1 MAKNFTS
8 ASGFMFQPTQTSIAD
23 FNVQQEQLDAG
34 RRQEKRQQDQ
44 FQYLKDENY
53 QRRIDS
59 FLTENKS
66 SFENISVKNADLQTF
81 YSNNAYGAMEEIG
94 LLANELRNESRDK
107 RLDPERM
114 AKLTSLNNSV
124 EYLKGITTSFTP
136 IIDQINS
143 GLVHDSPELRALLG
157 DVRNI
162 KVDFKTGYPR
172 VALKSENGNVKYVG
186 IEELSRG
193 IEGLKLVPKAD
204 VIKGWD
210 EFTIEIKAS
219 VNTTDKNY
227 MQTTTTGVPPEVAE
241 RIAENYVFG
250 KGGTIPNGVKSYLY
264 ENNFDPYTS
273 LESQPGAKEAL
284 IKLQETLAQRLINT
298 RENGIKEDFDWS
310 ALNSANSL
318 AETKR
323 HNRVSEA
330 ISQQNANTSAFDAQT
345 SRMKEGS
352 NGITLGEL
360 TKADDSV
367 MLSASKTFGPLYNYR
382 SITGKDLNVGSLVDS
397 KGKVYDDA
405 KVTGYTYDK
414 KTKSLVLR
422 IEYTSGEV
430 LDKND
435 NPINVKKNVKAIKV
449 NSATEGRVAS
459 ILGGNT
465 ESLRNSIISEDTKP
479 KIDY

>member
-94 LLANELRNESRDK
+94 ILANELRNESRDK

-136 IIDQINS
+136 IIDQINN
-143 GLVHDSPELRALLG
+143 GQVHDSPELRALLG

-210 EFTIEIKAS
+210 EFTKEIKAS
-219 VNTTDKNY
+219 VNTTDENY

-250 KGGTIPNGVKSYLY
+250 KGGSIPNGVKSYLY
-264 ENNFDPYTS
+264 ENNFDPYTP
-273 LESQPGAKEAL
+273 LESQPGAKEKLIELQNILAERL
-284 IKLQETLAQRLINT
+284 IKTK
-298 RENGIKEDFDWS
+298 ENGVKKDFDWS

-323 HNRVSEA
+323 HNRVSEN
-330 ISQQNANTSAFDAQT
+330 ISQQNANTSAKNAET
-345 SRMKEGS
+345 SRMKV
-352 NGITLGEL
+352 LGENSIGGVITNADSNVFKSAEKKWGTL
-360 TKADDSV
+360 SNAFVPQKPIEMGTLNIKGEDYQDVKVYGISYDKDGSAVIEIDSEKTDDSGTKTR
-367 MLSASKTFGPLYNYR
+367 SKTAVK
-382 SITGKDLNVGSLVDS
+382 IS
-397 KGKVYDDA
+397 KQTEA
-405 KVTGYTYDK
+405 K
-414 KTKSLVLR
+414 
-422 IEYTSGEV
+422 I
-430 LDKND
+430 
-435 NPINVKKNVKAIKV
+435 A
-449 NSATEGRVAS
+449 
-459 ILGGNT
+459 
-465 ESLRNSIISEDTKP
+465 NSIGLSSDNLRKEIRNTQTTNNDP
-479 KIDY
+479 LGIL

>member
-1 MAKNFTS
+1 MRDYSNSQFES
-8 ASGFMFQPTQTSIAD
+8 RPLQGSVVDLVNQNEQ
-23 FNVQQEQLDAG
+23 FNAN
-34 RRQEKRQQDQ
+34 RRAEKLEKEK

-59 FLTENKS
+59 FLTDNKS

-143 GLVHDSPELRALLG
+143 GQVHDSPELRALLG

-210 EFTIEIKAS
+210 EFTKEIKAS

-310 ALNSANSL
+310 AQNSANSL

-323 HNRVSEA
+323 HNRVSES
-330 ISQQNANTSAFDAQT
+330 ISQQNANTSAKNAET
-345 SRMKEGS
+345 SRMKEGL

-360 TKADDSV
+360 TKADNTSMSV
-367 MLSASKTFGPLYNYR
+367 ATKTFGPLHNYR
-382 SITGKDLNVGSLVDS
+382 SVVGGKVEPGTLKDS
-397 KGKVYDDA
+397 KGTVYEDP
-405 KVTGYTYDK
+405 VVLGYTYDK
-414 KTKSLVLR
+414 KTNSLILD
-422 IEYTSGEV
+422 IEYNEGTERM
-430 LDKND
+430 DND
-435 NPINVKKNVKAIKV
+435 GNVIKGKKNRTAIKV
-449 NSATEGRVAS
+449 GKATEGRVAS
-459 ILGGNT
+459 LLSGDS
-465 ESLRNSIISEDTKP
+465 ESLRKSIISEDTKP